1 MPTATTAHR
10 SAVSPHAWHQVDPSE
25 RKIMLTEAPMN
36 PVSNRVR
43 MTEMMFEKY
52 GFAGAHIDIQALL
65 VLYSQGASRGVSALA
80 PPALP
85 APLWPDV
92 ASSACQC

>member
-1 MPTATTAHR
+1 MSR
-10 SAVSPHAWHQVDPSE
+10 LQVDPSE

-65 VLYSQGASRGVSALA
+65 VLYSQGETPRLTPGTAAT
-80 PPALP
+80 
-85 APLWPDV
+85 
-92 ASSACQC
+92 

>member
-1 MPTATTAHR
+1 
-10 SAVSPHAWHQVDPSE
+10 
-25 RKIMLTEAPMN
+25 MLTEAPMN

-65 VLYSQGASRGVSALA
+65 VLYSQGET
-80 PPALP
+80 PHP
-85 APLWPDV
+85 APRT
-92 ASSACQC
+92 ATT